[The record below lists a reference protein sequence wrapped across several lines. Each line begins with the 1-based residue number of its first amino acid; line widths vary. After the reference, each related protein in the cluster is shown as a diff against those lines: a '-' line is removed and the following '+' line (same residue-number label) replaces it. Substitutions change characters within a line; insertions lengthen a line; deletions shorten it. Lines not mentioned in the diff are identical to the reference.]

1 MSDKTYDEP
10 PMSSTSKSIE
20 IQVVNI
26 TENEDGSAT
35 YTFDVSQGAN
45 TVISS
50 EGLKLLL
57 YCGAFGIRLDE
68 VYDLIVERAAYLAQE
83 PPIVE

>member
-1 MSDKTYDEP
+1 MSN
-10 PMSSTSKSIE
+10 TSKSIE
-20 IQVVNI
+20 VQVVNVV
-26 TENEDGSAT
+26 ENEDGSAT

-45 TVISS
+45 SIISS
-50 EGLKLLL
+50 EGMKLLL

>member
-10 PMSSTSKSIE
+10 PMSNTSKSIE
-20 IQVVNI
+20 VQVVNI

-45 TVISS
+45 SIISS
-50 EGLKLLL
+50 EGMKLLL

-83 PPIVE
+83 PPLVE

>member
-10 PMSSTSKSIE
+10 PMSNTSKSIE

-26 TENEDGSAT
+26 TEHEDGSAT

-45 TVISS
+45 SIISS
-50 EGLKLLL
+50 EGMKLLL
-57 YCGAFGIRLDE
+57 YCGAFGIHLDE